1 MTHPK
6 IGIYV
11 GVGASH
17 SWIWFVDTFERLGL
31 YDLIFVNEDNMDSIL
46 GSLDVLAIGGGDTYT
61 IAGGLGPKKLNS
73 ISNFIRDGGLYI
85 GTCAGAY
92 LPLCSSK
99 EMLCWFNVV
108 EAKINNLSKFL
119 PEPKQMREKY
129 CVSYGCDLI
138 YHPVRGPLK
147 VKMNGRSI
155 IAPLYGGPPMMAYN
169 DVEELAHYEGFT
181 DRTLFLVDEELAKK
195 TLFGRAAV
203 IKKDF
208 GQGCLYLFG
217 PHFEHPEYP
226 EANDVMLDTII
237 KNVIVKESKS
247 PRRDRAPTSINRVN
261 RVWLKDLKREI
272 SNSRI
277 VANGIMMSPITW
289 KIGQKIWEPEKFSYF
304 IEGIWKRLPYLDNK
318 DFFGEESP
326 PELICL
332 SKETTLLLRDLKK
345 GLKEG
350 KDTTKI
356 AEEAFYNLRMLTS
369 GFFEIYLLCKR
380 REFLT

>member
-11 GVGASH
+11 GEGASH

-31 YDLIFVNEDNMDSIL
+31 FDLIFVNETNINDLLED
-46 GSLDVLAIGGGDTYT
+46 LDVLAIGGGDTYT
-61 IAGGLGPKKLNS
+61 IAEGLGPEKLDN
-73 ISNFIRDGGLYI
+73 ILHFIKGGGLYI

-108 EAKINNLSKFL
+108 EAKINNLSKSL
-119 PEPKQMREKY
+119 PEPKKMKEKY

-147 VKMNGRSI
+147 VKMNERSI
-155 IAPLYGGPPMMAYN
+155 IAPLYGGPPMMAYS

-181 DRTLFLVDEELAKK
+181 DKTLFLVDEKLAEK

-203 IKKDF
+203 VKKDF
-208 GQGCLYLFG
+208 HKGCLYLYG

-226 EANDVMLDTII
+226 EANEVLLNAII
-237 KNVIVKESKS
+237 KNANIKESRS
-247 PRRDRAPTSINRVN
+247 FNHDRAPISINQ
-261 RVWLKDLKREI
+261 VWLKDFKREI

-289 KIGQKIWEPEKFSYF
+289 KIGQKVWEPEKFSYF
-304 IEGIWKRLPYLDNK
+304 LDGMWKRLSYFDGK
-318 DFFGEESP
+318 DFLGEGDSSEII
-326 PELICL
+326 EL
-332 SKETTLLLRDLKK
+332 SKETTSLLRGLKK
-345 GLKEG
+345 GLKQG
-350 KDTTKI
+350 IDTTKI
-356 AEEAFYNLRMLTS
+356 AEEAFCNLRMLTS
-369 GFFEIYLLCKR
+369 KFFEVYLWCKMR
-380 REFLT
+380 DF